1 MSGEREIVKCDV
13 LVIGSGGAGSF
24 AAIAAHNQGA
34 DVLIVDRGVLGKSGA
49 TVTAGHTCCAALGPD
64 DSPEL
69 HFQDTVRGGYFVNN
83 QQLVETYTQNAPQR
97 IRELDAFGANFLRKD
112 DGEFWMISPPGGHSR
127 VRSVHHGFQ
136 TGPAFMRG
144 FLKEIRRNE
153 IRWRDD
159 TIITS
164 LLVDNDRVVGATGLD
179 LASGAFVVFEAKSTV
194 LASGGFGQLWAPKTT
209 TPLEAAGD
217 VLAMAFV
224 VGAECVDMEFVQF
237 LPMQIGPKTKHL
249 NPTIANFPGWRE
261 EIRQHAQ
268 MINSDGKEILYQYD
282 RRGLY
287 TTRDVRAMAI
297 YSELR
302 AGKEIYFDLTQV
314 PPEIIEEEI
323 GDRFPGSYLPLLEKE
338 GFSLSESPM
347 QLSVGAHYCMGGIRI
362 NEKAETS
369 VPGLFAAGEVTGGV
383 DGANRLGGNAI
394 TEIIV
399 FGKIAGDSAA
409 QYAASAS
416 EAHADTDQVE
426 LEEMRVFQLLGQ
438 SGGVSPVAAKSELQR
453 IVWEGVC
460 VLRSEQGLKD
470 ALMRI
475 EELREK
481 TLPRLGL
488 ASRTEAYNLEW
499 IQGILLPRQLDVA
512 EMVARAALE
521 RTESR
526 GSQRRVDYPEQDDDR
541 WVKNII
547 LTRVSGEIQPAVT
560 PAVITK
566 LQPSEAISW
575 KP

>member
-49 TVTAGHTCCAALGPD
+49 TVTAGHTCCAALAPD

-127 VRSVHHGFQ
+127 MRSVHHGFQ

-144 FLKEIRRNE
+144 FLKEIRRSK

-164 LLVDNDRVVGATGLD
+164 LLVDNGRVVGATGLD

-194 LASGGFGQLWAPKTT
+194 LASGGFGQLWAPQTT

-237 LPMQIGPKTKHL
+237 LPMQVGPKTKHL

-297 YSELR
+297 YSELC
-302 AGKEIYFDLTQV
+302 AGKEVYFDLTQV

-416 EAHADTDQVE
+416 EAEADTDQVE
-426 LEEMRVFQLLGQ
+426 LEELRVFQLLEQ
-438 SGGVSPVAAKSELQR
+438 SGGVSPVAAKRELQR
-453 IVWEGVC
+453 TVWEDVC
-460 VLRSEQGLKD
+460 VLRSEKGLKN
-470 ALMRI
+470 ALKQI

-481 TLPRLGL
+481 TLPLLGL
-488 ASRTEAYNLEW
+488 TSRTEAYNLEW

-541 WVKNII
+541 WVKNIV
-547 LTRVSGEIQPAVT
+547 LTRVGGEIQSAVT